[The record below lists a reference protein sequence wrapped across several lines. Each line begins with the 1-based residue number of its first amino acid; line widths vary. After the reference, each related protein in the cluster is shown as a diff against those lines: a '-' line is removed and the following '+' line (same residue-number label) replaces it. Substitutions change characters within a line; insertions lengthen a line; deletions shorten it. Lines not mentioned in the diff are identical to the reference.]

1 MRLSKNTRI
10 RKYIMILLSI
20 QLTLSMA
27 IVSFASGANYVENAA
42 KWGFE
47 QAFWV
52 ILFVTL
58 IVAAGAWMKHA
69 LSAAIV
75 TVIIGGILAY
85 ICKQPEVISTIGNAV
100 GSRVFGG

>member
-1 MRLSKNTRI
+1 MRLSENTKI
-10 RKYIMILLSI
+10 RKYIMILISI

-27 IVSFASGANYVENAA
+27 MVSFASGANYAENAA

>member
-1 MRLSKNTRI
+1 MRLSENTRI

-27 IVSFASGANYVENAA
+27 MVSFASGANYAENAA

-75 TVIIGGILAY
+75 TVIIGGILA
-85 ICKQPEVISTIGNAV
+85 CKQPEVISTIGNAV

>member
-1 MRLSKNTRI
+1 MKLLENTRI
-10 RKYIMILLSI
+10 RKCITILLSI
-20 QLTLSMA
+20 QLTLS
-27 IVSFASGANYVENAA
+27 FASGANYAENAA

-52 ILFVTL
+52 VLFVTL
-58 IVAAGAWMKHA
+58 VVAAGAWMKHA
-69 LSAAIV
+69 LSTAIV

-85 ICKQPEVISTIGNAV
+85 LCKQPEVISTIGNAI

>member
-1 MRLSKNTRI
+1 MRLSENTRI
-10 RKYIMILLSI
+10 RKCITILLSI

-27 IVSFASGANYVENAA
+27 MVSFASGANYAENAA

-52 ILFVTL
+52 ILF
-58 IVAAGAWMKHA
+58 VAAGAWMKHA

>member
-1 MRLSKNTRI
+1 MRLSENTRI

-27 IVSFASGANYVENAA
+27 MVSFASGANYAENAA

-75 TVIIGGILAY
+75 TVIGILAY

>member
-1 MRLSKNTRI
+1 MRLSENTRI

-27 IVSFASGANYVENAA
+27 MVSFASGANYAENAA

-69 LSAAIV
+69 LSAAI
-75 TVIIGGILAY
+75 IGGILAY